1 MNANEQLIETFYK
14 AFQNKD
20 WATMKACY
28 AESLV
33 FNDAVF
39 TNLDYNQASKMWE
52 MLLKRGKD
60 LELKFS
66 DIEATE
72 NGGKAIWIATYTFS
86 TGNKVVNHIQADF
99 EIKDGKIVR
108 HTDDFDFYK
117 WAKQAFGMAGTLIG
131 WTGFFNKKVKTTAL
145 KGLESYIQKNPN

>member
-1 MNANEQLIETFYK
+1 MNANERLIETFYK
-14 AFQNKD
+14 AFQSKD

-28 AESLV
+28 AENVV

-39 TNLDYNQASKMWE
+39 TNLDYRQAGKMWE
-52 MLLKRGKD
+52 MLLKGGKD

-72 NGGKAIWIATYTFS
+72 SRGKATWVATYTFS
-86 TGNKVVNHIQADF
+86 TGNKVENHIQATF

-108 HTDDFDFYK
+108 HTDDFGFYK
-117 WAKQAFGMAGTLIG
+117 WAKQAFGIMGMLIG
-131 WTGFFNKKVKTTAL
+131 WTGFFKKKVKTTAL
-145 KGLESYIQKNPN
+145 AKLENYSRKNPD